1 MKRAGV
7 NNEACPVCGT
17 IPYDGERRVL
27 VHGRTHRSFCSQAC
41 LRAGVRSLRRARRTA
56 RLRAAAALVAI
67 ALVAV
72 GVGYVRQLVRHMR
85 TRPAAPIAAAPP
97 PAPPA
102 PPEPTPF
109 GPHWP
114 PGDDEWQAEFTRA
127 TWIYP
132 LPGPARRRPAS
143 STSLFVD
150 AANVANVA
158 NVATRARCRTSG
170 RCGVDLGGEL
180 WGEQVYAAHDGVIDR
195 VQRSNEDA
203 PGGLSVRIAHW
214 GGAVFTSYFHLAAL
228 PTHLAAGMRVSAGDV
243 IGLTG
248 DTGTADARAHLHF
261 ALSVR
266 PSSALPE
273 VFWDPEPLMARWPL
287 HVPERGSV
295 AGLLTAD
302 APAEHI
308 AGTPIARRR

>member
-1 MKRAGV
+1 MKHADV

-17 IPYDGERRVL
+17 IPYDRERRVL
-27 VHGRTHRSFCSQAC
+27 VRGRTRRSFCSQAC
-41 LRAGVRSLRRARRTA
+41 LRAGVRSLQRAGRTA
-56 RLRAAAALVAI
+56 RLRAGAALLAI

-72 GVGYVRQLVRHMR
+72 GVGYVRQLVRRGR
-85 TRPAAPIAAAPP
+85 TRHAPIAAAPP

-102 PPEPTPF
+102 LAEPAPF

-114 PGDDEWQAEFTRA
+114 PSDDEWLAEFTRA

-132 LPGPARRRPAS
+132 LPGPTRRRPAS
-143 STSLFVD
+143 STSIFVAD
-150 AANVANVA
+150 
-158 NVATRARCRTSG
+158 VATRARARCRTSG

-228 PTHLAAGMRVSAGDV
+228 PSRLAAGMRVSAGDV

-266 PSSALPE
+266 PSSELPE

>member
-1 MKRAGV
+1 MKRADV
-7 NNEACPVCGT
+7 NNEACPACGT
-17 IPYDGERRVL
+17 IPYDRERRVL
-27 VHGRTHRSFCSQAC
+27 VRGRVRRSFCSQAC
-41 LRAGVRSLRRARRTA
+41 LHVGVRALQRAGRAA
-56 RLRAAAALVAI
+56 RLRAGAALLAV

-72 GVGYVRQLVRHMR
+72 GVGYVQKLVGRVRARH
-85 TRPAAPIAAAPP
+85 APIAAAPSP
-97 PAPPA
+97 PAPTA
-102 PPEPTPF
+102 PPEPAPF
-109 GPHWP
+109 GPQWP
-114 PGDDEWQAEFTRA
+114 PSDDEWLAEFTRA

-132 LPGPARRRPAS
+132 LPGPTRRRPTS
-143 STSLFVD
+143 STSIFVAD
-150 AANVANVA
+150 VAAHAH
-158 NVATRARCRTSG
+158 ARCRTSG

-180 WGEQVYAAHDGVIDR
+180 WGEQVYAAHDGVVDR
-195 VQRSNEDA
+195 VQRGNEDA

-228 PTHLAAGMRVSAGDV
+228 PAHLAAGMRVSAGDV

-266 PSSALPE
+266 PSSELPE
-273 VFWDPEPLMARWPL
+273 VFWDPEPLMTRWPL
-287 HVPERGSV
+287 HVPERGGV